1 MDNVPLDAVDDALA
15 RAVVFRALSLALQP
29 PNDDRL
35 RQMGASDGFG
45 DVVAALRWLDCR
57 AGGSGLEAVAT
68 QLAAMS
74 PLPVEPVTERFVHLF
89 GHTTRGL
96 VCACETEYGPDNGFH
111 QPQQLADI
119 AGYYLAFGLR
129 PIAGSDTRVDHIA
142 CECEFMDFLNRKE
155 AVLLAGETRSAHAGE
170 TLEVTQHA
178 ARGFLREHLAR
189 FGCAFATRL
198 ADKDHDGYYGA
209 VGRMLLAFLKT
220 DCARLGIGAGP
231 TDLAVRSE
239 MVDDAPMAC
248 GTADELI
255 QIQRPRG
262 SGVGRRGPPERP
274 SRGSEQS
281 PDSS

>member
-1 MDNVPLDAVDDALA
+1 MDTTWLDAVDDALA
-15 RAVVFRALSLALQP
+15 RAVVYRTLSLALQP

-35 RQMGASDGFG
+35 RQMGAFEGFG
-45 DVVAALRWLDCR
+45 DVVAALRWLDRR
-57 AGGSGLEAVAT
+57 AGGSALEAAAT

-74 PLPVEPVTERFVHLF
+74 PPAVERVTESFVRLF

-155 AVLLAGETRSAHAGE
+155 AVLLAGETTSAHAGE

-178 ARGFLREHLAR
+178 ARGFLRDHLAR

-198 ADKDHDGYYGA
+198 ANEDRDGYYAA
-209 VGRMLLAFLKT
+209 VGQVLLAFLKT
-220 DCARLGIGAGP
+220 HCARLGIGAGP
-231 TDLAVRSE
+231 TDLVVQSE
-239 MVDDAPMAC
+239 MVDDTPMAC
-248 GTADELI
+248 GTADDLI
-255 QIQRPRG
+255 QIQGLRG
-262 SGVGRRGPPERP
+262 SGVGPRGPHERP
-274 SRGSEQS
+274 SCGSGQS
-281 PDSS
+281 PDQT